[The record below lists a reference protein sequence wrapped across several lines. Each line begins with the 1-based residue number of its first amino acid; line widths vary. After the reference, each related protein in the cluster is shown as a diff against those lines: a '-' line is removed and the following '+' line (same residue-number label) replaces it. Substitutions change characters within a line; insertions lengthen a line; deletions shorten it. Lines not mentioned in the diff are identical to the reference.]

1 MESFVQRKMAEGKE
15 RRIVEWDETEAKKR
29 FSELLLN

>member
-1 MESFVQRKMAEGKE
+1 MEPFVQRKLAESKD
-15 RRIVEWDETEAKKR
+15 RLIVEWDETEAQKR